1 MKPNK
6 EKKNIFVDRKTLL
19 KQKVSKASKH
29 HKSKLQKPL
38 SKREQD
44 LKNKILRRMFIVSSI
59 LILVIFI
66 VSGVFIWIKY
76 MDFYNKIDSRLELFD
91 QNTTCKPYN
100 PNQSLITSFVSIDLG
115 NDQAI
120 KNIYLNIFDSKN
132 KYSLNLNNYRIE
144 IDNSG
149 SKGTIIDYIKINNL
163 FLDKKTLFKY
173 LSTTLLRQLYIK
185 IDYVLI
191 GQNINVK
198 DISEQNNLF
207 YQYLFNQLAE
217 DSFDYQITTDICKDS
232 FYQLL
237 QTYYDEIPTVTTED
251 YQDNFLSNFDF
262 SEIRKEQVRIY
273 LNNRSGVEGWGN
285 FYRDLMQGYGLNIVK
300 LDNSVGATLR
310 TSISIDDNNLKDTN
324 TLKMIKYLLNNQ
336 VSDIDV
342 NTQTNIFSDIYI
354 ELGEDSLLNQ

>member
-6 EKKNIFVDRKTLL
+6 EKKNTFVDRKTLV
-19 KQKVSKASKH
+19 KQKVSIDSKH
-29 HKSKLQKPL
+29 HKTKSQKPL

-44 LKNKILRRMFIVSSI
+44 LKNKLVRKMVIAGSI
-59 LILVIFI
+59 LILIIFI
-66 VSGVFIWIKY
+66 VSAVFTWIKY
-76 MDFYNKIDSRLELFD
+76 LDFHYKLDSRLALFD
-91 QNTTCKPYN
+91 QNTSCKPYN
-100 PNQSLITSFVSIDLG
+100 PNQSLIASFVSIDLN
-115 NDQAI
+115 NDQSI
-120 KNIYLNIFDSKN
+120 KNIYLNIFNSKN

-173 LSTTLLRQLYIK
+173 LSTTLLRQLYVK

-191 GQNINVK
+191 GQNIDVK
-198 DISEQNNLF
+198 DINQQNSLF

-232 FYQLL
+232 FYKLL
-237 QTYYDEIPTVTTED
+237 QTYYDETPTVNTAD
-251 YQDNFLSNFDF
+251 YQDNFLNNFDF
-262 SEIRKEQVRIY
+262 SEIRKEQIRIY
-273 LNNRSGVEGWGN
+273 LNNRSGVEGWGD
-285 FYRDLMQGYGLNIVK
+285 FYNDLMQEYGLNIVK
-300 LDNSVGATLR
+300 LDNSVGATLK

-342 NTQTNIFSDIYI
+342 NTQSNIFSDIYI